1 MSGRPRVATS
11 LTRTIFQV
19 IPFSL
24 GQSWPNFL
32 FPLID
37 ISFRMKGF
45 QRCSTGWQTNS
56 SPRVDSFN
64 FVEFYENVIW
74 GNFGGDLEYS
84 LLLYSSLIQSVASIC
99 VWMNAFQ
106 KFLDSKIHY
115 HNRSMG
121 FYTIYL
127 RFPFVDRPVNTNDPS
142 QVQIFIA
149 AALNFRSQVL
159 FCQWCIFEFWTWI

>member
-1 MSGRPRVATS
+1 MKHGTDCEVDLLGHIMPTVTRDIFQPADILNRLLIEFMSGRPRVATS

-64 FVEFYENVIW
+64 FVEFYENVI
-74 GNFGGDLEYS
+74 
-84 LLLYSSLIQSVASIC
+84 
-99 VWMNAFQ
+99 
-106 KFLDSKIHY
+106 
-115 HNRSMG
+115 
-121 FYTIYL
+121 
-127 RFPFVDRPVNTNDPS
+127 
-142 QVQIFIA
+142 
-149 AALNFRSQVL
+149 
-159 FCQWCIFEFWTWI
+159 